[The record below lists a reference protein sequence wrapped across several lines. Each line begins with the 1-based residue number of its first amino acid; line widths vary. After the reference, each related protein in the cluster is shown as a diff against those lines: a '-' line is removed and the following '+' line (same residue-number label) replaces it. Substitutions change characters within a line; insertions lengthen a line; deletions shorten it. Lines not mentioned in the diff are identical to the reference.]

1 MVRARPGCGRKGRRE
16 PSTSN
21 CDALLRT
28 RCEPAGQLGGA
39 GAPGAEGFTH
49 TSHLVSW
56 VFTECSEVLEEGRIS
71 PARDPGWRRHAGGA
85 SAPSEHPVKTRRP
98 LQPAR
103 GSPGRGTPGPAPELV
118 TERHEAPGLLATS
131 RFRGATTRTERR
143 GGEAQ
148 IRPNGGFGGLAGKE
162 LRVDVTCGG
171 CCAPPHSC
179 ASYPSEATER
189 GQTCVSGS
197 RPKEICIPASRP
209 ALSRGRRGRGC
220 L

>member
-1 MVRARPGCGRKGRRE
+1 MDQGGTGRETVRARPGCGRKGRRE

-39 GAPGAEGFTH
+39 GAPDAEGFTH

-103 GSPGRGTPGPAPELV
+103 GSPGRGTPGPAPKLV

-131 RFRGATTRTERR
+131 RFRGAATRTEA
-143 GGEAQ
+143 EAE
-148 IRPNGGFGGLAGKE
+148 RPRFAPTAGLAAWPGK
-162 LRVDVTCGG
+162 
-171 CCAPPHSC
+171 S
-179 ASYPSEATER
+179 
-189 GQTCVSGS
+189 SG
-197 RPKEICIPASRP
+197 RM
-209 ALSRGRRGRGC
+209 
-220 L
+220 